1 MSCSSF
7 NTEGGGGSPPRTL
20 GPLAFNCSGDR
31 PSTQTQARGLLMFD
45 KGDDG
50 PSKACDF
57 SIDSK
62 KVKAF
67 FFPTIA
73 TLT

>member
-1 MSCSSF
+1 MSCSFF
-7 NTEGGGGSPPRTL
+7 NTEVEDHL
-20 GPLAFNCSGDR
+20 EPLAFSCSGDR
-31 PSTQTQARGLLMFD
+31 PSSTQARGLLMFD
-45 KGDDG
+45 RGDDG

-67 FFPTIA
+67 FPAIA
-73 TLT
+73 T